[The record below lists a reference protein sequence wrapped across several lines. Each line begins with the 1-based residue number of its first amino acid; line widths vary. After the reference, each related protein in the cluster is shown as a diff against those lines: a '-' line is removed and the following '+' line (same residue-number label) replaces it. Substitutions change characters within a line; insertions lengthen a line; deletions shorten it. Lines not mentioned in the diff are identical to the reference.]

1 MGNILST
8 FVVRKKFES
17 ETIEAYVQEQIND
30 FHLHLRREAFD
41 LSVEVIPT
49 INTSAAGDYDVNF
62 GAFQRFHMLA
72 IVASSDDTYTTNITL
87 KSTSRNNNRSGDMCV
102 IHISTL
108 DAGTHTVNV
117 MNDDS
122 DTLYTNAFGDGDAG
136 VFIHV
141 ITNNDQW
148 RV

>member
-17 ETIEAYVQEQIND
+17 ESLENYVQEQIND
-30 FHLHLRREAFD
+30 FQLHLRREAYD

-49 INTSAAGDYDVNF
+49 INIPAAGNYDVNF
-62 GAFQRFHMLA
+62 GAFQRLHMLA
-72 IVASSDDTYTTNITL
+72 IVASSDDNFTTNITL
-87 KSTSRNNNRSGDMCV
+87 KSTTRNNNRSGDMCV

-108 DAGTHTVNV
+108 DAGTHTVNII
-117 MNDDS
+117 NDDS
-122 DTLYTNAFGDGDAG
+122 VTLYTNAFEDGDAG

-141 ITNNDQW
+141 ITTNDRW